1 MDDESVNYAE
11 MYLKMVRATE
21 SAIRT
26 LIDAQR
32 KCEEMYI
39 QAGGSAS
46 LIDLREHRNEQ

>member
-1 MDDESVNYAE
+1 MGDESVNYAE
-11 MYLKMVRATE
+11 MYREMVRATE

-39 QAGGSAS
+39 QAGSPAP
-46 LIDLREHRNEQ
+46 LIDLRERRKEQ